1 MRTIILACAVL
12 ALTACGAAKA
22 TRDTAQ
28 IFDNT
33 AASQRSSKA
42 SRLASRTDPAAA
54 SPAHVRLERSE
65 LTIEELAE
73 IADWQAFQL

>member
-28 IFDNT
+28 IFDKYGCM
-33 AASQRSSKA
+33 ARDFKG
-42 SRLASRTDPAAA
+42 DP
-54 SPAHVRLERSE
+54 PCE
-65 LTIEELAE
+65 AE
-73 IADWQAFQL
+73 